1 MMRQTYCR
9 SSRSKKKALRFQ
21 ERLLPLTRVGRV
33 GRTSCSLEDMGPD
46 PVDLRSSCYCQEKA
60 GQVR

>member
-33 GRTSCSLEDMGPD
+33 GRRTSCSLEDMG
-46 PVDLRSSCYCQEKA
+46 A
-60 GQVR
+60 